1 MEGAHSHI
9 RYKVESAITLAP
21 SACFNRRLTVAAWAL
36 KCTVLRYKLNV
47 VLRRLMLY
55 VVTEVCVAA
64 MVWLARLDEP
74 LLHRIEETR
83 VSAADIP
90 PFPGISPSRNR
101 QGTMSSLS
109 LHLAYVEGRLRPL
122 SWDPEDPH
130 DLLPRAPRLL
140 APRVPAVRSEYP
152 GALDDVAEVPSWGCR
167 ASRALARIPAN

>member
-1 MEGAHSHI
+1 VEGAHSHI

-36 KCTVLRYKLNV
+36 KCTVLRYMLNV

-90 PFPGISPSRNR
+90 
-101 QGTMSSLS
+101 Q
-109 LHLAYVEGRLRPL
+109 A
-122 SWDPEDPH
+122 
-130 DLLPRAPRLL
+130 L
-140 APRVPAVRSEYP
+140 APAAIGRGQCHLFPCTWHMSKE
-152 GALDDVAEVPSWGCR
+152 D
-167 ASRALARIPAN
+167 